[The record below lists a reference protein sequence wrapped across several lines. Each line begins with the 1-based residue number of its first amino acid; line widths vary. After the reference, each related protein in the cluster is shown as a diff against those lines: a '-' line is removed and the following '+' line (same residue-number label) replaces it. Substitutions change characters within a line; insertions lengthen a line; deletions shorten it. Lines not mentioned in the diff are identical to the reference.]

1 MEGSPTP
8 THGKVWSAESLDAI
22 LLTLWTLLI
31 VGASASIL
39 LKEVLSPQSIEFS
52 AQLSVVSF
60 ILLSAYRLGVA
71 YNVNML
77 IWFPASYVLIFAH
90 SFFIRKV
97 YIRTDVFIEHVFYA
111 MMAFV
116 CILAILRVY
125 RYYKRKRDKKRFRSL
140 PKGSFPPAEPGK

>member
-31 VGASASIL
+31 VGASASLL
-39 LKEVLSPQSIEFS
+39 LKEVLSPQSIELS

-71 YNVNML
+71 YDVMFV
-77 IWFPASYVLIFAH
+77 WFPAFYVLIFAH

-125 RYYKRKRDKKRFRSL
+125 RYYKRKREKRKNKLNKVF
-140 PKGSFPPAEPGK
+140 

>member
-31 VGASASIL
+31 VGASASLL
-39 LKEVLSPQSIEFS
+39 LKEVFSPESIELS

-71 YNVNML
+71 YDVNMF

-90 SFFIRKV
+90 SYFIRKV
-97 YIRTDVFIEHVFYA
+97 SIHTDALIEHVFYA

-125 RYYKRKRDKKRFRSL
+125 RYYKRKRDKKKNKINTKS
-140 PKGSFPPAEPGK
+140 S

>member
-8 THGKVWSAESLDAI
+8 THGKVWSTESLDAI
-22 LLTLWTLLI
+22 LLTLWTLII
-31 VGASASIL
+31 VGASASLL
-39 LKEVLSPQSIEFS
+39 LKEVLSPQSIELS

-71 YNVNML
+71 YDVNMF
-77 IWFPASYVLIFAH
+77 IWFPVSYVLIFLH
-90 SFFIRKV
+90 SYFIRKV
-97 YIRTDVFIEHVFYA
+97 SIRTDVFIEHVFYA

-125 RYYKRKRDKKRFRSL
+125 RYYKRKREKKKLRSSL
-140 PKGSFPPAEPGK
+140 KTN